1 VIQPH
6 VPVRLPCYD
15 FTPLAGHSLDGCL
28 LHGWRTG
35 FRSTRLGWC
44 DGR

>member
-15 FTPLAGHSLDGCL
+15 FTPIIG
-28 LHGWRTG
+28 RTFISCFLKERG
-35 FRSTRLGWC
+35 EISGVATFGM
-44 DGR
+44 